1 MKKRLSLSLLFAIA
15 MGITQPTWGSVLI
28 EPWVGYLGGG
38 SDGDRLEKTHRGSLY
53 GAKLGYQ
60 SFVGLSAGLRYDQGD
75 IATSSYDLDHQAYGV
90 FLGYDLPLLLRLSV
104 SYYLASKT
112 ERADAAIPSLEGK
125 GLAVNVGMGIL
136 PLVKIFLEYQTHND
150 SDYKV
155 KWYML
160 GLSLPLNI

>member
-1 MKKRLSLSLLFAIA
+1 MKKRLSLSLLFALA
-15 MGITQPTWGSVLI
+15 ITQSTWGSILI
-28 EPWVGYLGGG
+28 EPWAGYLGGG
-38 SDGDRLEKTHRGSLY
+38 SDGDHLGKTHRGPLY

-60 SFVGLSAGLRYDQGD
+60 SFIGLNAGLRYDQGHID
-75 IATSSYDLDHQAYGV
+75 TSSYDLDHQAYGV

-104 SYYLASKT
+104 SYYLTSKT
-112 ERADAAIPSLEGK
+112 EHADAAAPSLDGK
-125 GLAVNVGMGIL
+125 GLAVNVGMGVL
-136 PLVKIFLEYQTHND
+136 PFVKIFLEYQTHND